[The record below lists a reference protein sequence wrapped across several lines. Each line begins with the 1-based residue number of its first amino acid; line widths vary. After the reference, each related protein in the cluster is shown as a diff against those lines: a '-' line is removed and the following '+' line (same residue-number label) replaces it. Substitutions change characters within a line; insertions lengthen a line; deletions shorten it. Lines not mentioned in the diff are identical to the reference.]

1 MESVWKQRKPLGFQ
15 MFPLEGL
22 SIRYN
27 TRCHLLTSRHGERP
41 PWLGDMDFECPPHPL
56 ASLRQ
61 AFFPLDPSPLLPP
74 TASKSHFCKPNNC
87 EPVLILYSDSCLY
100 IPSINQARKDT
111 LYCCFQILINASGW
125 VVAAFSSEMIRK
137 KRVKR
142 FTFCSVISIHRWSP
156 PYKQDL
162 AFQCTKCIIWALEK
176 AVKYSC

>member
-1 MESVWKQRKPLGFQ
+1 MESVWKQRRLLGFQ

-27 TRCHLLTSRHGERP
+27 TRYHLLTSRHGERP

-87 EPVLILYSDSCLY
+87 EPVLILYSDCCLY
-100 IPSINQARKDT
+100 IPLILPLIKPARTPYIVVSKSWSMLQGKWFLHSHQRWLGRKGLNDSPSAQWFPST
-111 LYCCFQILINASGW
+111 DGHLLISRTWHFSAPNASFG
-125 VVAAFSSEMIRK
+125 
-137 KRVKR
+137 
-142 FTFCSVISIHRWSP
+142 P
-156 PYKQDL
+156 
-162 AFQCTKCIIWALEK
+162 
-176 AVKYSC
+176 